1 MKYTI
6 GIIILVV
13 AALIYLID
21 RSDYYRNAYSTSIA
35 NQKALLNNNDSLK
48 NKTKVLSLTIDQL
61 NYYNDSI
68 NQKIKE
74 VQEELGIK
82 NKNLKSI
89 HYITETITKT
99 DTLVLK
105 DTIFREDFKLD
116 TLIQDEWYKLSL
128 GLAYPNKIAVS
139 PSFNSEKYIVASYR
153 KETVNPPKKFF
164 LFRWFQRKHKVVE
177 VEIVEKNPYINTKQQ
192 RYIEIIK

>member
-35 NQKALLNNNDSLK
+35 NQKVLLNNNDSLK
-48 NKTKVLSLTIDQL
+48 NKTEVLSLTIDQL

-82 NKNLKSI
+82 NKNIKSI

-128 GLAYPNKIAVS
+128 SLAYPGRIAVS